1 MDNEFA
7 TRNGYPRSA
16 VTLANWRNQP
26 FNSWAFRNVAELV
39 PSARISTA
47 SPRQLPEPVS
57 NPAMLGRVA
66 FDGAEEKLAWFL
78 AHSQT
83 DSFLVARDGHLIC
96 EWHASGVNRHD
107 PHLLFSITKSIT
119 ALVTAVLEEQG
130 IVDVSAPVGTILPE
144 TRRGAY
150 GDATIRDLL
159 DMRASLDFEESYN
172 SEGDYARYRRAMLW
186 NPASPTEEDPGLF
199 DLLCSLPKG
208 KGDHGGPHAYQSPNT
223 DMLGTVL
230 EELAGRRFSDLCAS
244 LIWQPM
250 GATADAML
258 TVDRFGAPRTAGG
271 MSCRPHDLLAV
282 GQMLLDGGKVD
293 GDQIVPAAWLA
304 DMRSNG
310 DEEVWAK
317 GSQAD
322 FLAHGRYRSCWYQ
335 VGGESQAFLA
345 AGIHGQYLYVDP
357 ESRTV
362 IAKFASQNDPQD
374 SKLDRENLALFAS
387 ICATE

>member
-16 VTLANWRNQP
+16 VTLANWRTQP
-26 FNSWAFRNVAELV
+26 FNRWAFRNVAELV

-47 SPRQLPEPVS
+47 SPSLLPDPVS
-57 NPAMLGRVA
+57 NPAMLGRTA
-66 FDGAEEKLAWFL
+66 FEGSEEKLAWFL
-78 AHSQT
+78 ATSQT
-83 DSFLVARDGHLIC
+83 DSFLVARDGRIIC
-96 EWHASGVNRHD
+96 EWHAAGVDRQD

-119 ALVTAVLEEQG
+119 ALVTAILEEQG
-130 IVDVSAPVGTILPE
+130 FVDLSAPIGAILPE

-150 GDATIRDLL
+150 GDATVRQLL
-159 DMRASLDFEESYN
+159 DMRVSLDFEEVYN
-172 SEGDYARYRRAMLW
+172 SDGDYARYRRAMLW
-186 NPASPTEEDPGLF
+186 NPADPKQEDPGLF
-199 DLLCSLPKG
+199 ALLCALPKG
-208 KGDHGGPHAYQSPNT
+208 AHAHGGVHAYQSPNT
-223 DMLGTVL
+223 DMLGTAL
-230 EELAGRRFSDLCAS
+230 EELAGRRFSDLCSALLWHPLGAS
-244 LIWQPM
+244 
-250 GATADAML
+250 ADAML

-282 GQMLLDGGKVD
+282 GQMLLDGGKV
-293 GDQIVPAAWLA
+293 GDQQIIPPAWLD

-335 VGGESQAFLA
+335 VGGASQAYLA

-362 IAKFASQNDPQD
+362 IAKFASQDEPQD
-374 SKLDRENLALFAS
+374 SLLDRQNLALFAS
-387 ICATE
+387 LCAAD